1 MLSNFRILNLTK
13 MENKRWNCKVLFCVI
28 FFNFKNCQD
37 LVNEIFRPE
46 IDLKF
51 RKLTGK
57 LNVISVP
64 NLLLFPPY
72 TRKSVLI
79 KAISVTFKFY
89 AER

>member
-1 MLSNFRILNLTK
+1 M
-13 MENKRWNCKVLFCVI
+13 
-28 FFNFKNCQD
+28 
-37 LVNEIFRPE
+37 NEIFRPE